1 MSKERI
7 VANSLEVKGVV
18 LGGGRGTRLYPLT
31 AETSKHL
38 LPIGDKPLV
47 VRVIDQLLKA
57 DVKDI
62 LLVIDQR
69 FASQFMEI

>member
-1 MSKERI
+1 MSKENI
-7 VANSLEVKGVV
+7 SANSLEVKGLI

-38 LPIGDKPLV
+38 LPVGDKPMI
-47 VRVIDQLLKA
+47 VRVVEQLLEA

-62 LLVIDQR
+62 LLLID
-69 FASQFMEI
+69 